1 MKEMSQ
7 MGGGMGFYGD
17 LPDSYNLV
25 LNGRHNLIEKLSR
38 EMTESLSSVL
48 TGNDTEMAR
57 LKEEI
62 DFMEKEHKNKKEDE
76 VSQLEKDDLE
86 KLHKELD
93 AITNTRKEILEG
105 FGNEKKIVKQLIDL
119 AFLAN
124 NMLKGEE
131 LSQFVKRSVELL

>member
-1 MKEMSQ
+1 
-7 MGGGMGFYGD
+7 
-17 LPDSYNLV
+17 
-25 LNGRHNLIEKLSR
+25 
-38 EMTESLSSVL
+38 
-48 TGNDTEMAR
+48 
-57 LKEEI
+57 
-62 DFMEKEHKNKKEDE
+62 
-76 VSQLEKDDLE
+76 
-86 KLHKELD
+86 LHKELD